1 MENMVINKSFWSGK
15 KVFIT
20 GDTGFKGTWLSL
32 WLVKLGANVI
42 GFSLEEE
49 NRKSFISEEVD
60 YENYK
65 GDIRDYEFLKKII
78 YLTKPEIIIH
88 LAAQPIVQKSYTDPI
103 ETYSTNIMGTVNLL
117 EIARE
122 CKSVVSLLNVTTDK
136 CYENKEWHWGYRE
149 YEPMGGHDPYS
160 CSKGCSELIS
170 SSYRRSFFDENNK
183 RLATAR
189 AGNVIGG
196 GDWAENRIV
205 PDAVRAFIGN
215 EKLLIRNPMAIR
227 PWQHVLDPIAGY
239 ILLSQKLFE
248 SKEYAEAWN
257 FGPNNEDAK
266 PVSIVANIL
275 VKYWGGNA
283 SWSLDNNKYPHEANY
298 LKLDCSKSIS
308 KLGWKPVWNLSQAL
322 HQCVDWYKAWNNNS
336 NITNF

>member
-149 YEPMGGHDPYS
+149 YEPMGGMIH
-160 CSKGCSELIS
+160 
-170 SSYRRSFFDENNK
+170 
-183 RLATAR
+183 
-189 AGNVIGG
+189 
-196 GDWAENRIV
+196 IV
-205 PDAVRAFIGN
+205 AVRGA
-215 EKLLIRNPMAIR
+215 RN
-227 PWQHVLDPIAGY
+227 
-239 ILLSQKLFE
+239 
-248 SKEYAEAWN
+248 
-257 FGPNNEDAK
+257 
-266 PVSIVANIL
+266 
-275 VKYWGGNA
+275 
-283 SWSLDNNKYPHEANY
+283 
-298 LKLDCSKSIS
+298 
-308 KLGWKPVWNLSQAL
+308 
-322 HQCVDWYKAWNNNS
+322 
-336 NITNF
+336 